1 MTLADLIKLTS
12 NRLTALNNEKATAVA
27 LGNIDQFERLDNE
40 IYETQ
45 STLVQL
51 ISIV

>member
-1 MTLADLIKLTS
+1 MTITDLIKLTS

-27 LGNIDQFERLDNE
+27 LGNIAQFERLDNE

-45 STLVQL
+45 STLTQL
-51 ISIV
+51 MAIV